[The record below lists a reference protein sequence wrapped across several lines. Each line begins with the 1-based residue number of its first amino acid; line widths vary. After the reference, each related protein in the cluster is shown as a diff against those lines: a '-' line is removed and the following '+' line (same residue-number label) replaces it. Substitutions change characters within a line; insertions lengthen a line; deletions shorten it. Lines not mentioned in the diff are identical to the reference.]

1 MWARVIFWEKYGG
14 ANFFWDNYGGAVRS
28 GIKKYQPLS
37 KTHSYWHQVQGEIYA
52 ANVLWADFVV
62 WTKKELKILRVLKD
76 ETWKSTNIPKLSDFY
91 INVLLPTC
99 YTSD

>member
-1 MWARVIFWEKYGG
+1 
-14 ANFFWDNYGGAVRS
+14 
-28 GIKKYQPLS
+28 
-37 KTHSYWHQVQGEIYA
+37 A

-91 INVLLPTC
+91 ILLFSA
-99 YTSD
+99 YI